1 MKQLEA
7 SEVPLHKVFSSD
19 FDFSIPN
26 YQRPYAWGTDEAM
39 QLLDDLAHALDQ
51 DRDEPYFLGSIV
63 LVKDPAMPAASVI
76 DGQQRLTTLTIILA
90 VLRDLSSDP
99 GIAGELQDKI
109 VEPGLRLRRL
119 AAKPRLTLRDRERDF
134 FQSYVQ
140 QHKGV
145 DELIKLNN
153 NQIETDAQKNIRDNA
168 LDLHKELQSWS
179 SDRRDDL
186 GALISD
192 RTFLVVVNT
201 PDLESAH
208 RIFSVMNS
216 RGLDLTPADIFK
228 SRVIG
233 DIPDGAADEYT
244 EKWNEA
250 EQKLGREDFADLFLH
265 IRLIQTKR
273 RSEQN
278 LLREFPD
285 QVLSEYL
292 PERAKEFIDDIVV
305 PYANAYAAIT
315 NITYKS
321 EHGDEV
327 VNSWFK
333 RLAQLD
339 TSDWQAPALWAVR
352 THGDDPVWLDQFLRR
367 LERLAAS
374 MFVRRVYV
382 TPRLA
387 RYIELLRQLDNGDG
401 LSAEAFDL
409 TDGEVEETHAR
420 LAGDLYL
427 VTKTRKYVLLR
438 LDEALAGGAGVT
450 YDHPVITVEHVLP
463 QSPAVTSEWRRD
475 FTDAER
481 SQWTHKLAN
490 LLLLSRT
497 KNSYAQNYDFAQ
509 KKVKYF
515 HGQGGVT
522 TFALT
527 SQVLAQARWTP
538 ELLKERQAALLDVLS
553 KEWALKRTPERA
565 SR

>member
-26 YQRPYAWGTDEAM
+26 YQRPYAWGTEEAM

-51 DRDEPYFLGSIV
+51 NRDEPYFLGSIV
-63 LVKDPAMPAASVI
+63 LVKDPASPTASVI
-76 DGQQRLTTLTIILA
+76 DGQQRLTTLTILLA

-99 GIAGELQDKI
+99 TIAGEFQDKI
-109 VEPGLRLRRL
+109 VEPGLRLRKL
-119 AAKPRLTLRDRERDF
+119 AAKPRLTLRERERNF

-140 QHKGV
+140 RHGGITDLMQ
-145 DELIKLNN
+145 LNN

-168 LDLHKELQSWS
+168 LALHKELQAWPA
-179 SDRRDDL
+179 DRRDDL
-186 GALISD
+186 GTLISD

-201 PDLESAH
+201 PDLDSAH

-265 IRLIQTKR
+265 IRLIHTKR
-273 RSEQN
+273 RAEQN

-292 PERAKEFIDDIVV
+292 PERAKEFVDDIVV
-305 PYANAYAAIT
+305 PYANAYEEMT
-315 NITYKS
+315 NIRYRA
-321 EHGDEV
+321 EHGQEV
-327 VNSWFK
+327 VNGWFK

-352 THGDDPVWLDQFLRR
+352 KHGDDPDWLDEFLRK

-387 RYIELLRQLDNGDG
+387 RYIELLRQLDSGHG
-401 LSAEAFDL
+401 LLAAAFDL
-409 TDGEVEETHAR
+409 TGEEIEETRSR
-420 LAGDLYL
+420 LSGDLYL
-427 VTKTRKYVLLR
+427 VTKIRKYVLLR

-450 YDHPVITVEHVLP
+450 YDHPIITVEHVLP
-463 QSPAVTSEWRRD
+463 QSPAVASEWREI
-475 FTDAER
+475 FSDAER
-481 SQWTHKLAN
+481 SEWTHKLAN
-490 LLLLSRT
+490 LLLLNRT
-497 KNSYAQNYDFAQ
+497 KNSYAQNYDFAE

-527 SQVLAQARWTP
+527 SQVLAQTAWTP

-553 KEWALKRTPERA
+553 DEWALK
-565 SR
+565 

>member
-26 YQRPYAWGTDEAM
+26 YQRPYAWGTEEAM

-51 DRDEPYFLGSIV
+51 NRDEPYFLGSIV
-63 LVKDPAMPAASVI
+63 LVKDPATPAASVI
-76 DGQQRLTTLTIILA
+76 DGQQRLTTLTILLA

-99 GIAGELQDKI
+99 AISAEFQEKI
-109 VEPGLRLRRL
+109 VEPGQRLRRL
-119 AAKPRLTLRDRERDF
+119 AAKPRLTLRERDRSF
-134 FQSYVQ
+134 FQFYIQRPDAIS
-140 QHKGV
+140 
-145 DELIKLNN
+145 ELIQLNV

-168 LDLHKELQSWS
+168 QAVHKELQAWPT
-179 SDRRDDL
+179 DRRDDL
-186 GALISD
+186 GSLISD

-201 PDLESAH
+201 PDLDSAH

-250 EQKLGREDFADLFLH
+250 EQKLGRDDFADLFLH
-265 IRLIQTKR
+265 IRLIHTKR

-285 QVLSEYL
+285 QVLNEYL
-292 PERAKEFIDDIVV
+292 PERAKEFVDDIVV
-305 PYANAYAAIT
+305 PYATAYEQMT
-315 NITYKS
+315 NTRYTAD
-321 EHGDEV
+321 HGQEV
-327 VNSWFK
+327 VNGWFK
-333 RLAQLD
+333 RLSQLD

-352 THGDDPVWLDQFLRR
+352 KHGDDPDWLDAFLRK

-374 MFVRRVYV
+374 MFIRRVYV

-387 RYIELLRQLDNGDG
+387 RYIELLRQLDSGDG
-401 LSAEAFDL
+401 LKAAAFKL
-409 TDGEVEETHAR
+409 TDEEAEETLSR
-420 LAGDLYL
+420 LKGDLYL
-427 VTKTRKYVLLR
+427 VTKIRKYVLLR

-450 YDHPVITVEHVLP
+450 YDHPIITVEHVLP
-463 QSPAVTSEWRRD
+463 QSPAAASEWRKA
-475 FTDAER
+475 FTDTQRAE
-481 SQWTHKLAN
+481 WTHKLAN
-490 LLLLSRT
+490 LLLLNRT
-497 KNSYAQNYDFAQ
+497 KNSYAQNYDFAE

-515 HGQGGVT
+515 HGQGGVS

-527 SQVLAQARWTP
+527 SQVLAQTTWTP
-538 ELLKERQAALLDVLS
+538 DLLIERQATLLDVLS
-553 KEWALKRTPERA
+553 NEWALL
-565 SR
+565 